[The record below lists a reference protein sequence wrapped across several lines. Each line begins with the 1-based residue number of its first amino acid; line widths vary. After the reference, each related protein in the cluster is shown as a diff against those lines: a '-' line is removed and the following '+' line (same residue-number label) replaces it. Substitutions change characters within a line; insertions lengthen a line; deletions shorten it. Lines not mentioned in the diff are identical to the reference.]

1 MAQNYNRTVQIVLF
15 FIISVLFFV
24 SISAYSSYV
33 TPFAQ
38 GQGMTPAQIGVILG
52 ATGMISMFIRFPI
65 GIFAQLFSKR
75 KLVCGLGL
83 FITVVAWLTAFFMP
97 NYATLFIAKGVGGIT
112 GATWVMYTVLFS
124 TYFTEEEIPGSIGV
138 INLASS
144 IGPIIGATVGGAAAE
159 LFDFEY
165 SFIVAVIAAA
175 LGIVLL
181 FFLKEP
187 ETNPASTPA
196 ETWEIAKEQVK
207 DKNVWRIGILATLP
221 MMATYAFMD
230 YLTPTIVGDLGGGAA
245 EIAITANC
253 FRISCIVA
261 SPLVGFFFYKVLGV
275 EWTVGIGAVGL
286 GLACIIMPHAPG
298 LVLVYIL
305 HCAIG
310 FFFTMNFTMLLS
322 LIIMGVP
329 KKYQTTRMGFLQ
341 SFYCIGLWIGPM
353 GSGFITQALSITHCA
368 YIMGGAVL
376 LIALLTK
383 PLVPKELVKLKKL
396 AAEQAE
402 KSENSK

>member
-1 MAQNYNRTVQIVLF
+1 MAANYNKKVQIVLF

-24 SISAYSSYV
+24 SISAYSPYV

-52 ATGMISMFIRFPI
+52 ATGMVSMFVRFPI
-65 GIFAQLFSKR
+65 GILAQLFKKR
-75 KLVCGLGL
+75 KLVCMIGLLLG
-83 FITVVAWLTAFFMP
+83 AAGWLTAFLAP
-97 NYATLFIAKGVGGIT
+97 NYATLFIAKGVSGIT

-124 TYFTEEEIPGSIGV
+124 TFFTEEEIPGSIGV

-144 IGPIIGATVGGAAAE
+144 IGPVIGATAGGAAAE
-159 LFDFEY
+159 FFDFQY
-165 SFIVAVIAAA
+165 SFVVAVCAAV
-175 LGIVLL
+175 LGVILL

-187 ETNPASTPA
+187 DSNPASTPA
-196 ETWEIAKEQVK
+196 ETWKITKIQVK

-221 MMATYAFMD
+221 MMATYAYMD
-230 YLTPTIVGDLGGGAA
+230 FLTPTIVGTLGGGGA

-261 SPLVGFFFYKVLGV
+261 SPLVGFLFYKLLGV
-275 EWTVGIGAVGL
+275 EWTVAVGAIGL
-286 GLACIIMPHAPG
+286 GLACIIMPHSSS
-298 LVLVYIL
+298 LIMVYLL

-329 KKYQTTRMGFLQ
+329 KAYQTTRMGFLQ
-341 SFYCIGLWIGPM
+341 SFYSIGLWIGPM
-353 GSGFITQALSITHCA
+353 GAGMITGALSVTHCA
-368 YIMGGAVL
+368 YIMGGVVL
-376 LIALLTK
+376 LIAVLTK
-383 PLVPKELVKLKKL
+383 LLVPKELVQLKK
-396 AAEQAE
+396 AA
-402 KSENSK
+402 SENK

>member
-1 MAQNYNRTVQIVLF
+1 MVENYNRKVQIVLF

-33 TPFAQ
+33 TPFAE
-38 GQGMTPAQIGVILG
+38 GKGMSPAQIGVILG
-52 ATGMISMFIRFPI
+52 ATGMVSMFIRFPI
-65 GIFAQLFSKR
+65 GILAQLFSKR
-75 KLVCGLGL
+75 KLVCSLGL
-83 FITVVAWLTAFFMP
+83 LITVVAWLIAFFVP
-97 NYATLFIAKGVGGIT
+97 NYATLFIAKGAGGIT

-124 TYFTEEEIPGSIGV
+124 TFFTEEEIPGSIGV

-144 IGPIIGATVGGAAAE
+144 IGPIIGATAGGAAAE
-159 LFDFEY
+159 LFDFQY
-165 SFIVAVIAAA
+165 SFVVAVVAAI

-181 FFLKEP
+181 IFLKEP
-187 ETNPASTPA
+187 QSNPASTPA
-196 ETWEIAKEQVK
+196 ETWKIAKTQVK
-207 DKNVWRIGILATLP
+207 DKNVWKIGILATLP

-230 YLTPTIVGDLGGGAA
+230 YLTPTIVGNLGGGGA

-275 EWTVGIGAVGL
+275 EWTVGIGALGL
-286 GLACIIMPHAPG
+286 GLSCIVMPHAG
-298 LVLVYIL
+298 SLMLVYIL

-329 KKYQTTRMGFLQ
+329 REYQTTRMGFLQ
-341 SFYCIGLWIGPM
+341 SFYSIGLWIGPM
-353 GSGFITQALSITHCA
+353 GSGFITQAMSITHCA

-383 PLVPKELVKLKKL
+383 LLVPKELVKLKK
-396 AAEQAE
+396 ASTEE
-402 KSENSK
+402 SVKK